1 MVINSFNTLSDKI
14 ALELYPRIVNRGHSL
29 VAYSR
34 IYPGDNDVLHNQYE
48 GVQIKYFKINIPD
61 GVICRDRIEPEE
73 PFNTLIFLLLIRK
86 SHNANPP
93 KNICIKKNYQ

>member
-1 MVINSFNTLSDKI
+1 MCAEKISNTSKKQWS
-14 ALELYPRIVNRGHSL
+14 E
-29 VAYSR
+29 
-34 IYPGDNDVLHNQYE
+34 
-48 GVQIKYFKINIPD
+48 IKYFKINIPD